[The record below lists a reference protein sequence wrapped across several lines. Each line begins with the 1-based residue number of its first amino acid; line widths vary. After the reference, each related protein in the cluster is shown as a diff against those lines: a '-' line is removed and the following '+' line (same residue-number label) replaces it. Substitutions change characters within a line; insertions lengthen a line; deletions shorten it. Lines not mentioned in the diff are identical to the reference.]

1 MDHRPFEDWLSN
13 EEPLTPQ
20 QKRDLTAHLQTCR
33 SCSSLAE
40 VDLAFRSV
48 RQAEPAR
55 EFVNRFQVRLAARKQ
70 ALRRRNAL
78 GFLVLAVSVVG
89 LLAGLA
95 WPFIKTAVASPVDT
109 LAAWLSSLV
118 NLWASFQALIH
129 AGLVLFRVAPGFVP
143 AYIWAVLLFGL
154 TGWSLV
160 WVLSLMKYTRIPQGA

>member
-1 MDHRPFEDWLSN
+1 MDHRPFEDWLLA
-13 EEPLTPQ
+13 EEPLTTQ
-20 QKRDLTAHLQTCR
+20 QKRELTAHLQTCR
-33 SCSSLAE
+33 SCSALAE
-40 VDLAFRSV
+40 VNLAFRSV
-48 RQAEPAR
+48 RQAEPAQ
-55 EFVNRFQVRLAARKQ
+55 EFVNRFQVRLAARQQ
-70 ALRRRNAL
+70 ALTRRNAL

-95 WPFIKTAVASPVDT
+95 WPFIKTMAASPVDT
-109 LAAWLSSLV
+109 LATWLSSLV

-143 AYIWAVLLFGL
+143 GYIWAILLFGL